1 MKPVRRIN
9 YSKYGNSSK
18 GDGGETS
25 GDDLPADIYCD
36 LIDTLN
42 EKCFQWSLLEMWR
55 FNEAYIETATQQEII
70 DAVNLLTKSPWFGYD
85 RNFTKLLGGIER
97 NRTGHVVAARTAQM
111 FWSIKVPEDGV
122 FVEGQGSG
130 VELEL
135 ADQTSLD
142 WEEAFVATVL
152 NSSRPGAVTLP
163 NAGRSFSDISSEA
176 IYSDAWLV
184 AAGYILM
191 FSYTILMLGKWNSV
205 EVRLYLS
212 VAGIL
217 GIGMGLVIGLGI
229 SSVFGFPYTP
239 MHSMLPFLCLG
250 IGIDDMFV
258 IVQCWTNLRL
268 DPSTSI
274 TEKMGLALQHAGVSI
289 TVTSLTDIF
298 AFGVGA
304 ITRMPGLESFC
315 VGTSV
320 ALAAIFLLQVTWF
333 IAWMSLDER
342 RVAARRDG
350 VLPCITHPEGS
361 KGVSCSPR
369 KKGGFSVASM
379 YQVLLSSKVLM
390 VLTCLLTGGLFGV
403 GAWGW
408 SRMRMKF
415 DPVLLLPG
423 DSYLRQ
429 WLAVQD
435 TFYPDN
441 GWTAEVY
448 SETFDYT
455 HLDAV
460 DRLVRGFEELEEKQ
474 TIREVSPWWT
484 KMKGYVVDKK
494 NFTAWQELAYDL
506 PCLSSFW
513 SQLNETQGPATEQ
526 CLLPADE
533 EKFSMALSDFL
544 FSSEGTQFKKDFI
557 FNSPLSCGRP
567 APRIN
572 VTKFNI
578 DYYVMLV
585 GLASCP
591 M

>member
-1 MKPVRRIN
+1 MLSNLYSVFIN
-9 YSKYGNSSK
+9 EISNSS
-18 GDGGETS
+18 
-25 GDDLPADIYCD
+25 
-36 LIDTLN
+36 
-42 EKCFQWSLLEMWR
+42 
-55 FNEAYIETATQQEII
+55 
-70 DAVNLLTKSPWFGYD
+70 
-85 RNFTKLLGGIER
+85 
-97 NRTGHVVAARTAQM
+97 
-111 FWSIKVPEDGV
+111 
-122 FVEGQGSG
+122 
-130 VELEL
+130 
-135 ADQTSLD
+135 
-142 WEEAFVATVL
+142 
-152 NSSRPGAVTLP
+152 PGALAIP
-163 NAGRSFSDISSEA
+163 NASKSFSDISADA
-176 IYSDAWLV
+176 IFFDAFLMAGGYLV
-184 AAGYILM
+184 M
-191 FSYTILMLGKWNSV
+191 FLYTCLMLGKLNRL
-205 EVRLYLS
+205 EVRAFLS
-212 VAGIL
+212 VAGL
-217 GIGMGLVIGLGI
+217 ASIGMGIGA
-229 SSVFGFPYTP
+229 SVGLASLLGFPYTP
-239 MHSMLPFLCLG
+239 MHAILPFICLG

-258 IVQCWTNLRL
+258 VMQCWENVAREPRAKELPTAER
-268 DPSTSI
+268 I
-274 TEKMGLALQHAGVSI
+274 GLTLKHAGVSI

-361 KGVSCSPR
+361 KGLSCIPQ

-379 YQVLLSSKVLM
+379 YQMLLSSKVLM
-390 VLTCLLTGGLFGV
+390 VLTCLLTAGLFGV

-423 DSYLRQ
+423 DSYLRE
-429 WLAVQD
+429 WLATQD

-455 HLDAV
+455 HLDTI
-460 DRLVRGFEELEEKQ
+460 DRLVRGFEELQEKQ

-494 NFTAWQELAYDL
+494 KFTAWQELAYDM

-513 SQLNETQGPATEQ
+513 SQLNETEPPATEQ
-526 CLLPADE
+526 CLLPTDE

-557 FNSPLSCGRP
+557 FNSPLTCGRP

-578 DYYVMLV
+578 DYFVMLV
-585 GLASCP
+585 GFAACP
-591 M
+591 L